1 MKKVKKLSISIGLWL
16 SVCVLSL
23 TFIAHANAA
32 ESAII
37 YEYKTITQ
45 KKGEA
50 FSSFLEKAGLN
61 RAEKKLVDDIPIF
74 HKAHSNRQFRFAY
87 QIEKGKKKLKEVRVT
102 RGNRLAN
109 FVLSKKNG
117 KVAFVQYPSQIP
129 STATVRKVTL
139 QSTTT
144 DKIKPQSQQSSVKK
158 DTRTNVIVVKPTRLN
173 VDSIIP
179 RDLIGVSFHQAK
191 GQSLDQ
197 ALSVAKLSKLQENII
212 KGGNYLKTAKSQ
224 RTFNLYFTMDGNK
237 RLLKGVRIVRN
248 KSEADFFVKD
258 VGDRFQL
265 VSLKK
270 LDNSTRRQ
278 WERVFAKAKLTAIKS
293 APISHSSKSSSAKKS
308 SGKYQVLSIT
318 QKKGQSL
325 YSALKTVRLTSAQ
338 RNLIITMPATKSA
351 KTTRKIYVLLES
363 NYLRGLRI
371 VRGRNV
377 AEYVLFKYKGKWTWA
392 NEKGQINS
400 NSKSTRRVGRFP
412 LHYIRVSSPYNP
424 RRRHP
429 ISRRIRPHKGID
441 LKARHGTPIYAP
453 ANGVVRFSGRQRGY
467 GITLEIDHQNG
478 YRTKYAHLSRIMRSA
493 RRGRYVKKGQMVA
506 RVGNTGYSTG
516 AHLHYEVIVNGRHR
530 NPAYVRVPSSGR
542 SSSGGAK
549 TLSAAK
555 KAVRQYL
562 PILRRLS
569 R

>member
-16 SVCVLSL
+16 SVCILSL
-23 TFIAHANAA
+23 TFFAPVNAA

-50 FSSFLEKAGLN
+50 FSSLLEKAGLSHT
-61 RAEKKLVDDIPIF
+61 EKKLVDDIPIF

-109 FVLSKKNG
+109 FVLSNKNG
-117 KVAFVQYPSQIP
+117 KVVFTQKPTQIP
-129 STATVRKVTL
+129 SNATVKKVTL
-139 QSTTT
+139 TTIGT
-144 DKIKPQSQQSSVKK
+144 DKTQSVSAKSDK
-158 DTRTNVIVVKPTRLN
+158 RSNVIVVKPTRMK
-173 VDSIIP
+173 VDSVIP
-179 RDLIGVSFHQAK
+179 THLIGVSFYQAK

-197 ALSVAKLSKLQENII
+197 ALSVAHLSKLQENII
-212 KGGNYLKTAKSQ
+212 KDGNYLKKAVGK
-224 RTFNLYFTMDGNK
+224 RAFKLYFQMKGKK
-237 RLLKGVRIVRN
+237 RLLKGVRIIRN
-248 KSEADFFVKD
+248 KSVADFFVKD

-270 LDNSTRRQ
+270 TDSSTRRQ
-278 WERVFAKAKLTAIKS
+278 WERAFAKAKVKFIKTTATAK
-293 APISHSSKSSSAKKS
+293 KSSSGKRS
-308 SGKYQVLSIT
+308 SGKYQVLTIT

-325 YSALKTVRLTSAQ
+325 YSALKTVRLTSTQ
-338 RNLIITMPATKSA
+338 RNLIIGMPATKSA
-351 KTTRKIYVLLES
+351 QSTRKIYVLLEN

-392 NEKGQINS
+392 NEKGQIRS
-400 NSKSTRRVGRFP
+400 NIRTSSRRMGRFP
-412 LHYIRVSSPYNP
+412 LRYIRVSSPFNL

-429 ISRRIRPHKGID
+429 ITRRIRPHKGID
-441 LKARHGTPIYAP
+441 LAARHGTPIYAP
-453 ANGVVRFSGRQRGY
+453 ANGIVRFSGRQRGY

-478 YRTKYAHLSRIMRSA
+478 YRTKYAHLSRIMKKA
-493 RRGRYVKKGQMVA
+493 RRGRYVKKGQMIA
-506 RVGNTGYSTG
+506 RVGNTGFSTG

-530 NPAYVRVPSSGR
+530 NPAYVRIPGSGG
-542 SSSGGAK
+542 SSGGTKRPAE
-549 TLSAAK
+549 AR
-555 KAVRQYL
+555 KAVKQYL
-562 PILRRLS
+562 SILRRLS